1 MTERRIPMADAL
13 VEIDIPT
20 GTGHA
25 AYTVTRRI
33 VTMRDHGD
41 GRYTCLLSDP
51 DRPMDGLSTM
61 TVAPAEG
68 GGWIGV
74 QPPVSVDGAVHVA
87 QSVLAGV
94 TLHRSVTEQMR
105 LLSEA
110 VLLLTGQQRIAGRPV
125 ATRMPGG
132 GR

>member
-1 MTERRIPMADAL
+1 M
-13 VEIDIPT
+13 
-20 GTGHA
+20 
-25 AYTVTRRI
+25 TRRV
-33 VTMRDHGD
+33 VTVRDHGD

-51 DRPMDGLSTM
+51 DRGELSTM

-74 QPPVSVDGAVHVA
+74 QPPVSIDGAVHVA
-87 QSVLAGV
+87 QAVAAGV

-110 VLLLTGQQRIAGRPV
+110 VLLLTGQQRAAGQPV
-125 ATRMPGG
+125 AARIGG
-132 GR
+132 AR

>member
-1 MTERRIPMADAL
+1 MTPRLIPFADGL
-13 VEIDIPT
+13 VEIDIP
-20 GTGHA
+20 GGAGQVLH
-25 AYTVTRRI
+25 TVTRRV
-33 VTMRDHGD
+33 VTVRDHGD

-51 DRPMDGLSTM
+51 DRGELSTM

-74 QPPVSVDGAVHVA
+74 QPPVSIDGAVHVA
-87 QSVLAGV
+87 QAVAAGV

-110 VLLLTGQQRIAGRPV
+110 VLLLTGQQRVAGQPV
-125 ATRMPGG
+125 AARIGG
-132 GR
+132 AR